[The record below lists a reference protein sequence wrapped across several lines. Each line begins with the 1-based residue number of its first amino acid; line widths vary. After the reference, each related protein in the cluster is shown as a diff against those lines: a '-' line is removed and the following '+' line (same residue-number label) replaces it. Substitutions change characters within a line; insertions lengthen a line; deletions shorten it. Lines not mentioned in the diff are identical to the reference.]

1 MGRAG
6 LHERVEKLEVAVEDL
21 RRTVQRLD
29 RALVGGSLN
38 SAHGEQPQ
46 APAVEA
52 TLTDASAQP
61 VRELS
66 SDAPKES
73 VRRIAQTHPV
83 TKPPRTEA
91 PARRFRFDT
100 LRSGEYWLNKVG
112 IGLLL
117 LGLIFLY
124 KYSVDQGWLVP
135 MVRVA
140 FGLALGTTLLAIG
153 LRVYQDH
160 RHFSQVVLGGGIAAY
175 YATGF
180 AAFNLYALVAYPVAF
195 SYMVSVTVLAV
206 LLALRHDEVVLSVV
220 GVAGALATPF
230 VLYTGTENVPALVSY
245 TCLILT
251 GTGAIYIYRGWRSL
265 FLMAFV
271 GVWIVF
277 LVGSFGI
284 SWVREPVQSD
294 QWALQSGIIFGWLSF
309 WALPVFREALSATN
323 PDRWSWPSLGTF
335 EGLRSLTRG
344 HAHVLT
350 VATPLIALGLSK
362 LVWQLTDERWGWI
375 TLALAAIYGIT
386 AWILRDWEAIR
397 TLARVQALTAL
408 LFLTLAFVQLLDS
421 NALLLTLSV
430 EAAALHLLSR
440 RLSDRA
446 LLVGGH
452 LLFAI
457 VGLWLAERLTD
468 SVDAGMLGIQATFD
482 TSAITDLAVLGT
494 ALGVSAALRPQEASL
509 VYRICVH
516 VAFLGWLWRE
526 LSVLP
531 DGDAY
536 VTVAWGLYT
545 VALLVAGLL
554 LARSR
559 LVIVGMGTLLLV
571 VAKLLLVDLISLDAV
586 WRILLFLGFG
596 GVFLVL
602 SYYLQALWRANI
614 E

>member
-1 MGRAG
+1 M
-6 LHERVEKLEVAVEDL
+6 
-21 RRTVQRLD
+21 
-29 RALVGGSLN
+29 
-38 SAHGEQPQ
+38 
-46 APAVEA
+46 
-52 TLTDASAQP
+52 
-61 VRELS
+61 
-66 SDAPKES
+66 ES
-73 VRRIAQTHPV
+73 VQQMAQTYPE
-83 TKPPRTEA
+83 TTPPRTEA

-100 LRSGEYWLNKVG
+100 LRSGQYWLNKVG

-135 MVRVA
+135 LVRVA

-160 RHFSQVVLGGGIAAY
+160 RHFSQVVLGGAIAAY
-175 YATGF
+175 YTTGF

-195 SYMVSVTVLAV
+195 AYMVSVTVLAV

-230 VLYTGTENVPALVSY
+230 LLYTETENVPALVSY

-271 GVWIVF
+271 GAWIVF

-294 QWALQSGIIFGWLSF
+294 QWALQLGIIFGWLSF
-309 WALPVFREALSATN
+309 WALPVLREALCATN
-323 PDRWSWPSLGTF
+323 PDRWSWPSLGIF
-335 EGLRSLTRG
+335 EGLRSLTSR
-344 HAHVLT
+344 HAHLLV
-350 VATPLIALGLSK
+350 VATPLIALGLSR
-362 LVWQLTDERWGWI
+362 LVWQLTDECWGGI

-386 AWILRDWEAIR
+386 AWVLRNWEAIR
-397 TLARVQALTAL
+397 GLARVQALTAL
-408 LFLTLAFVQLLDS
+408 LFLTLAFVQLLDG
-421 NALLLTLSV
+421 NALLLTLAV

-452 LLFAI
+452 FLFAV
-457 VGLWLAERLTD
+457 VGLWVVERLTG
-468 SVDAGMLGIQATFD
+468 SGDAGALGIQATFD
-482 TSAITDLAVLGT
+482 TSGITDLAVLGT
-494 ALGVSAALRPQEASL
+494 ALGASTVLRPQEASL
-509 VYRICVH
+509 VYRICAH
-516 VAFLGWLWRE
+516 AAFLGWLWRE

-596 GVFLVL
+596 GIFLVL
-602 SYYLQALWRANI
+602 SYYLQALWRANS